1 MNKSE
6 LRLIEDNPNLSSSV
20 LARLIGVDRSRVSRA
35 RKKPF
40 WSHSGVGI
48 PYVHCKITSSVY
60 LQLIC
65 KGRAIASGKLNH
77 ILENLDRLIFCLEN
91 NNGELPKTTNEAVL
105 GGLRFIKDE

>member
-6 LRLIEDNPNLSSSV
+6 LILIKDNPNLSSSA

-35 RKKPF
+35 RKKPL

-48 PYVHCKITSSVY
+48 PYTCRKVTSSVY
-60 LQLIC
+60 LQLMC
-65 KGRAIASGKLNH
+65 KGRSIASGKLNH

-91 NNGELPKTTNEAVL
+91 NNGELPKTTNDAVF